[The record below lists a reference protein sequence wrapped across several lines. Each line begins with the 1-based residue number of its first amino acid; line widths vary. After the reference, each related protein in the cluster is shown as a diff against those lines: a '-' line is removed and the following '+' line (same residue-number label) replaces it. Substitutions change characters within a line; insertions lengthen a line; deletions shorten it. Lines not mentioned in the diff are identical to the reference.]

1 MYYPY
6 LCGCFYLWVLL
17 PVYYFSSACYHMTWF
32 GKTLRSVAALG
43 FTVLFLALSELLMT
57 FAPSKLMLELR
68 AGLLI
73 FAAPSKLV
81 LELRAGLLIFVS
93 PSNLRVGLLHPLS
106 CYLSVWGCSDYH
118 LVTFLLIFGLTI
130 ESNFFPRQ
138 SFLALLETLMF
149 SQIDSYETLMVSQN
163 SWTA

>member
-1 MYYPY
+1 M
-6 LCGCFYLWVLL
+6 
-17 PVYYFSSACYHMTWF
+17 
-32 GKTLRSVAALG
+32 AALG
-43 FTVLFLALSELLMT
+43 FAFLFLALSELLMTFSPSEKTLELSELLMT

-73 FAAPSKLV
+73 FVAPSKLARGAV
-81 LELRAGLLIFVS
+81 APSEMTRGAAATSEMTLGAAAPSELLPDV
-93 PSNLRVGLLHPLS
+93 
-106 CYLSVWGCSDYH
+106 VWGCSDFL
-118 LVTFLLIFGLTI
+118 LVTALLLIFELTI

-149 SQIDSYETLMVSQN
+149 SQIDSYEILMFSHMN

>member
-1 MYYPY
+1 
-6 LCGCFYLWVLL
+6 
-17 PVYYFSSACYHMTWF
+17 
-32 GKTLRSVAALG
+32 
-43 FTVLFLALSELLMT
+43 
-57 FAPSKLMLELR
+57 MLELR

-93 PSNLRVGLLHPLS
+93 PSNLARGAVAPSELLPDV
-106 CYLSVWGCSDYH
+106 VWGCSDYH

-130 ESNFFPRQ
+130 ESNFFPRH
-138 SFLALLETLMF
+138 SFLALLENLMF
-149 SQIDSYETLMVSQN
+149 SRIDSSETLMVSLTN